1 MPTYMLLLHDDP
13 AAMTDITPDAM
24 QAIVREYGA
33 WAGGLR
39 AQDRLVDANKFT
51 DDAGRI
57 LRGSGADLT
66 VADGPDR
73 ATEPFLAGYFIV
85 RADSYDD
92 AVAIA
97 RTCPH
102 ARRPY
107 NAGIEVRQ
115 IEGAD

>member
-1 MPTYMLLLHDDP
+1 MPTYMLLLYDDP
-13 AAMTDITPDAM
+13 AAMTDLTPDAM

-39 AQDRLVDANKFT
+39 EQNRLVDANKFT
-51 DDAGRI
+51 DDAGRV
-57 LRGSGADLT
+57 LRGHGDALT
-66 VADGPDR
+66 VTDGPDR
-73 ATEPFLAGYFIV
+73 TTETFLGGCFVV

-115 IEGAD
+115 IEGPD